1 MIDNMGQ
8 QGSPFTSRQSRVH
21 LLAWLCVPVL
31 LAAVVVADILAAHE
45 PPDST
50 ISAQFGPIAEQG
62 PITPIP
68 PPPAVDPR
76 KRALGE
82 RLFED
87 VRSSAKGDFA
97 CSTCHDLRTN
107 GAGGRPAKHDNPA
120 TDSQSAEPSLD
131 TLSVFNSSLSFRLG
145 WEGGF
150 RTLAA
155 QAEASLENPDSM
167 ATSAT
172 ALASKLAAD
181 PDFTGQFIAA
191 YGHGPD
197 RDSILDALVTF
208 ERTLVTPD
216 SRFDRLLGGDAAAL
230 STDEREGYR
239 LFKSFG
245 CSSCHQG
252 ANIGG
257 NLFQRQ
263 GVFRPLVRTGPK
275 VVRVPSLR
283 NVAVTAPYFH
293 DGSAATLEDAV
304 IRMAAA
310 QLDRTLTDQQ
320 VSLLVAFLKT
330 LTGNYRGSP
339 VTAAA
344 P

>member
-1 MIDNMGQ
+1 MIDEIIPIGWR
-8 QGSPFTSRQSRVH
+8 SRPIVR
-21 LLAWLCVPVL
+21 LLVGFSIPTLFAAAIVADM
-31 LAAVVVADILAAHE
+31 LAAQTPPVSDVPPQIRGVADQE
-45 PPDST
+45 
-50 ISAQFGPIAEQG
+50 

-82 RLFED
+82 RLFSD
-87 VRSSAKGDFA
+87 VRLSAKGDFA
-97 CSTCHDLRTN
+97 CSSCHDLRTN
-107 GAGGRPAKHDNPA
+107 GAGGRAAKKGPAGASPGNGNP
-120 TDSQSAEPSLD
+120 PLD
-131 TLSVFNSSLSFRLG
+131 TLSAFNASLSFRLD

-150 RTLAA
+150 RTLTA
-155 QAEASLENPDSM
+155 QAEASIENPSSM
-167 ATSAT
+167 DTDVATV
-172 ALASKLAAD
+172 ASKLAAD
-181 PDFTGQFIAA
+181 PDIAGQFFAA
-191 YGHGPD
+191 YGREPD
-197 RDSILDALVTF
+197 RDNVLDALTTF
-208 ERTLVTPD
+208 ERTLLTPG
-216 SRFDRLLGGDAAAL
+216 SRFDRWLEGDAAAL
-230 STDEREGYR
+230 TADELEGYR

-252 ANIGG
+252 VNIGA

-283 NVAVTAPYFH
+283 NVATTAPYFH
-293 DGSAATLEDAV
+293 DGSAATLEEAV
-304 IRMAAA
+304 SRMAAA

-320 VSLLVAFLKT
+320 VGLLVAFLKT

-339 VTAAA
+339 VVGAA

>member
-1 MIDNMGQ
+1 MIDDMMQPG
-8 QGSPFTSRQSRVH
+8 PPLTSRQSRAH
-21 LLAWLCVPVL
+21 LIVWLCVPVL
-31 LAAVVVADILAAHE
+31 LAAVVVADILAAQE
-45 PPDST
+45 PQDFKIST
-50 ISAQFGPIAEQG
+50 QPGPIAEQG

-68 PPPAVDPR
+68 LPPAVDPR

-87 VRSSAKGDFA
+87 VRMSAKGDFA

-107 GAGGRPAKHDNPA
+107 GAGGRPAKDNNPA
-120 TDSQSAEPSLD
+120 GESRSAEPSLD

-150 RTLAA
+150 RSLAA
-155 QAEASLENPDSM
+155 QAEASLENPGSM
-167 ATSAT
+167 SSSAT
-172 ALASKLAAD
+172 AVASKLAAD
-181 PDFTGQFIAA
+181 PDLTGQFIAA
-191 YGHGPD
+191 YGHAPD
-197 RDSILDALVTF
+197 RDNIVDALVTF
-208 ERTLVTPD
+208 ERTLVTPG
-216 SRFDRLLGGDAAAL
+216 SRFDRWLGGDAAAL

-252 ANIGG
+252 VNIGG

-263 GVFRPLVRTGPK
+263 GVFKPLVRTGPK

-304 IRMAAA
+304 SRMAAA

-320 VSLLVAFLKT
+320 VGLLVAFLKT

-339 VTAAA
+339 VAAA

>member
-1 MIDNMGQ
+1 MINDMMQ
-8 QGSPFTSRQSRVH
+8 PGSPLTPRQSRVH
-21 LLAWLCVPVL
+21 LLVWLCVPVL
-31 LAAVVVADILAAHE
+31 LAAVVVADILAAQA
-45 PPDST
+45 PPDSA
-50 ISAQFGPIAEQG
+50 ISPQLGPTTEQG

-87 VRSSAKGDFA
+87 VRLSAKGDFA
-97 CSTCHDLRTN
+97 CSTCHNLRTN
-107 GAGGRPAKHDNPA
+107 GAGGRPTKVDPA
-120 TDSQSAEPSLD
+120 NDSQPAEPSLN

-145 WEGGF
+145 WEGSS

-155 QAEASLENPDSM
+155 QAEASLENPNSM
-167 ATSAT
+167 GTSPA
-172 ALASKLAAD
+172 AVASKLAAD
-181 PDFTGQFIAA
+181 PDIAGQFIAA
-191 YGHGPD
+191 YGHEPD
-197 RDSILDALVTF
+197 GDNVVDALVTF
-208 ERTLVTPD
+208 ERTLLTPG
-216 SRFDRLLGGDAAAL
+216 SRFDRWLGGDAAAL
-230 STDEREGYR
+230 SADEREGYR

-252 ANIGG
+252 VNIGG

-263 GVFRPLVRTGPK
+263 GVFRPLVTTGPK

-283 NVAVTAPYFH
+283 NVGVTAPYFH
-293 DGSAATLEDAV
+293 DGSAATLEEAV
-304 IRMAAA
+304 SRMAAA

-320 VSLLVAFLKT
+320 VGLLVAFLKT

-339 VTAAA
+339 VVAAA